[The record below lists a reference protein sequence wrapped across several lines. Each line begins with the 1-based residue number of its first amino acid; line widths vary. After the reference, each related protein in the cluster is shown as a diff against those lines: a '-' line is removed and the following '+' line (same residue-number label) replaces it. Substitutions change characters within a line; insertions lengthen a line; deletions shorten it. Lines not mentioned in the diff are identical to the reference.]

1 MFIIGSFIGLIC
13 KKIIKKDICD
23 SILKALGITVMLIG
37 IVGAAEYMLPI
48 SEDKSL
54 PNGGSLLIII
64 AIALG
69 TLVGELINIDKGLN
83 ILGDKIEKKINLNLV
98 GKEKLKSTSYL
109 NTSSH
114 THTHKLKE
122 VPWIVALCKIA
133 KKL

>member
-1 MFIIGSFIGLIC
+1 MRGPISALRGSFRDMRWRRDHLP
-13 KKIIKKDICD
+13 D
-23 SILKALGITVMLIG
+23 SR
-37 IVGAAEYMLPI
+37 
-48 SEDKSL
+48 SE
-54 PNGGSLLIII
+54 
-64 AIALG
+64 
-69 TLVGELINIDKGLN
+69 
-83 ILGDKIEKKINLNLV
+83 EKKINLNLV